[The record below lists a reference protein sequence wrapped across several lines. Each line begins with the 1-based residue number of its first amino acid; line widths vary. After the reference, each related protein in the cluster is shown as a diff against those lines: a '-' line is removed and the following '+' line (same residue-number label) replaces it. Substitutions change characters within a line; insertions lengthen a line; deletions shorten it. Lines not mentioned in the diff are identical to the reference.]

1 MTRRRVA
8 SVRAAGEALGAGRG
22 MGVGFR
28 RRLLLVVVVART
40 ILEAA
45 VVLEGRLLRRRRRRG
60 WVLVRIRAGGTRRPS
75 VVVVLV
81 VVIQVPGV
89 GGRGRRR
96 RRRRLV
102 VVQGPG
108 IGGGRRRG
116 RVVRRVPVVRSV
128 VSVRVRRRRIGVIR
142 RRLRLRRRRICVGIV
157 VRIMRRRAVILHS
170 RTTTPTTPLR
180 RACKNQD
187 TAINKILRYQKPL
200 LDQIKIGTGTGTAP
214 KPSSTRDGS
223 KRARFPRSSDE
234 RREEEGSPSVKRT
247 ADRNAAR
254 RPFFPTTIA
263 PRAAGDRC
271 GGKTKRARARGRERR
286 SGDGGEGEIRRG
298 SCGDGRLLEREK
310 GGGWVVLE
318 RESCRRGM
326 E

>member
-1 MTRRRVA
+1 MRGGRMTRRRVA
-8 SVRAAGEALGAGRG
+8 SVRTAGEALGAGRG

-116 RVVRRVPVVRSV
+116 RVLRRVPVVRSV

-142 RRLRLRRRRICVGIV
+142 RRLRRRRICVGIV

-187 TAINKILRYQKPL
+187 TAINKILRYQN
-200 LDQIKIGTGTGTAP
+200 AP
-214 KPSSTRDGS
+214 RSDKKSEPERRRN
-223 KRARFPRSSDE
+223 RARPATDQNPRGFLGPPT
-234 RREEEGSPSVKRT
+234 RG
-247 ADRNAAR
+247 AR
-254 RPFFPTTIA
+254 RKDRLLSNGPPIETPPDGLRSRPLSRRRSRPARAETD
-263 PRAAGDRC
+263 AAGRRSAREREGATI
-271 GGKTKRARARGRERR
+271 GGAEGRGRSAAGAAET
-286 SGDGGEGEIRRG
+286 GGF
-298 SCGDGRLLEREK
+298 
-310 GGGWVVLE
+310 
-318 RESCRRGM
+318 
-326 E
+326 

>member
-1 MTRRRVA
+1 MRGGRMTRRRVA
-8 SVRAAGEALGAGRG
+8 SVRTAGEALGAGRG

-142 RRLRLRRRRICVGIV
+142 RRLRRRRICVGIV

-200 LDQIKIGTGTGTAP
+200 LDQIKNRNRNDAETELDPRRIKTRAV
-214 KPSSTRDGS
+214 SSVL
-223 KRARFPRSSDE
+223 
-234 RREEEGSPSVKRT
+234 RREARGGRIAFCQTDRRSKHRPT
-247 ADRNAAR
+247 ALFPDDDR
-254 RPFFPTTIA
+254 A
-263 PRAAGDRC
+263 PRGRRQMRREDE
-271 GGKTKRARARGRERR
+271 ARASARERR
-286 SGDGGEGEIRRG
+286 SGGGGEGEIRRG
-298 SCGDGRLLEREK
+298 SCGDGRFLEREK
-310 GGGWVVLE
+310 RE
-318 RESCRRGM
+318 RG
-326 E
+326 

>member
-8 SVRAAGEALGAGRG
+8 SVRTAGEALGAGRG

-116 RVVRRVPVVRSV
+116 RVLRRVPVVRSV

-142 RRLRLRRRRICVGIV
+142 RRLRRRRICVGIV

-170 RTTTPTTPLR
+170 RTTTPTTPRLQKSGHR
-180 RACKNQD
+180 DQQD
-187 TAINKILRYQKPL
+187 TPVPEA
-200 LDQIKIGTGTGTAP
+200 AP
-214 KPSSTRDGS
+214 RSDKKSEPERRRN
-223 KRARFPRSSDE
+223 RARPATDQNPRGFLGPPT
-234 RREEEGSPSVKRT
+234 RG
-247 ADRNAAR
+247 AR
-254 RPFFPTTIA
+254 RKDRLLSNGPPIETPPDGLRSRPLSRRRSRPARAETD
-263 PRAAGDRC
+263 AAGRRSAREREGATI
-271 GGKTKRARARGRERR
+271 GGAEGRGRSAAGAAET
-286 SGDGGEGEIRRG
+286 GGF
-298 SCGDGRLLEREK
+298 
-310 GGGWVVLE
+310 
-318 RESCRRGM
+318 
-326 E
+326 